1 MPCQKR
7 CELVSP
13 QSDPSQRKPIVI
25 GFDLIKRIRDSDLD
39 TLDKLTA
46 LVFASHVN
54 EAGLAW
60 PAIETI
66 AAMISRDRR
75 TATRCVTKL
84 IEYGFLE
91 PRSSRKGGPGLST
104 IFFLNAAP
112 LRRDPKLDA
121 LAAARE
127 ARRRGSGRF
136 MDEMDNNPDTD
147 VMVNDHDNP
156 DTGDMVNN
164 QPCHPRPLTMTPV
177 TANHDTGVRGTV
189 HRTVQ
194 GTVQALT
201 TAECTELDQEQV
213 RTKRAPPQDV
223 VSVVGWGIRSADRA
237 AFETELTTLA
247 MPGPFASAK
256 TARLWGYR
264 VFDHRPNLAFDVH
277 ADRLLT
283 KLLKLGIATS
293 IEQCRSAMCDVYDQ
307 RSMRDRAWDPQAARD
322 RRVGRR

>member
-1 MPCQKR
+1 M
-7 CELVSP
+7 SP
-13 QSDPSQRKPIVI
+13 QSDPSQHKSIVI
-25 GFDLIKRIRDSDLD
+25 GFDLIKRIRDSNLD

-66 AAMISRDRR
+66 AAMIGRDRR

-91 PRSSRKGGPGLST
+91 ARSSRKGGPGLST

-127 ARRRGSGRF
+127 ARRRGSGRLV
-136 MDEMDNNPDTD
+136 DEMDDNHDTD
-147 VMVNDHDNP
+147 VTVNNHDNP
-156 DTGDMVNN
+156 DTGDRVKN
-164 QPCHPRPLTMTPV
+164 QPCHPRPLTLTPV
-177 TANHDTGVRGTV
+177 TANHDTGVRGIV

-194 GTVQALT
+194 RTVQVLT
-201 TAECTELDQEQV
+201 TAECTELDQEQA
-213 RTKRAPPQDV
+213 RTERAPTPDV

-237 AFETELTTLA
+237 AFEAELATL
-247 MPGPFASAK
+247 PLPSPFASSKA
-256 TARLWGYR
+256 ARFVGYR
-264 VFDHRPNLAFDVH
+264 VFDHRPGAGFDVH

-283 KLLKLGIATS
+283 RLQKLGIASS

-307 RSMRDRAWDPQAARD
+307 RAMRDRSWDPQVARD